1 MKTIIQKMRTAG
13 RNFIDDTSGSEVV
26 EMVYACGALCMLIL
40 SVLLIIGYAL
50 QVNAVSYAGKRVV
63 RYVEVTGQAK
73 QSDLQDMLESLLAN
87 AEDIE
92 AKVEVTRV
100 DRWANES
107 EKKINLRDKFTITV
121 TAVYKIT
128 LINPGGADNWDFN
141 VPIRVSINGQS
152 EKYWKNPSWSKP
164 LEDPSWAD

>member
-1 MKTIIQKMRTAG
+1 MKTIIQKIRTAG
-13 RNFIDDTSGSEVV
+13 KDFAANKSGSEVV

-73 QSDLQDMLESLLAN
+73 QADLQDMLESLLGN
-87 AEDIE
+87 AADIE
-92 AKVEVTRV
+92 AKVEVTHV
-100 DRWANES
+100 DAWANER
-107 EKKINLRDKFTITV
+107 EKKIQLRDKFTITI

-128 LINPGGADNWDFN
+128 LINPGGADNWDYE

-152 EKYWKNPSWSKP
+152 EKYWKRPS
-164 LEDPSWAD
+164 